1 MASTRS
7 RVAALAPG
15 ASRMTIDTS
24 AVETPARA
32 ATSARVVRR
41 SMPTTVLERSIDE
54 QAAVVHARSYN
65 VLVGGDDMADVRV
78 ALIGSG
84 RMGAF
89 HGETLA
95 RRIPGVRLAAVADPA
110 PGAAERLAAELGADT
125 AYTDAAEAFAS
136 PEVDAVVIAAPA
148 RFHADLVVAAATAGK
163 GVFCEKPMGL
173 HAGGRGPGDRRR
185 ARRRRRA
192 AGRLQP
198 PLRRGLARPPAPCWT
213 TARSAPRGWCG
224 R

>member
-1 MASTRS
+1 
-7 RVAALAPG
+7 
-15 ASRMTIDTS
+15 
-24 AVETPARA
+24 
-32 ATSARVVRR
+32 
-41 SMPTTVLERSIDE
+41 
-54 QAAVVHARSYN
+54 
-65 VLVGGDDMADVRV
+65 MADVRV

-148 RFHADLVVAAATAGK
+148 RFHADLIVAAAAAGK
-163 GVFCEKPMGL
+163 ARVLREADGAA
-173 HAGGRGPGDRRR
+173 AGGHGPGDRRR

-198 PLRRGLARPPAPCWT
+198 PLRRRLACRPGRCWT
-213 TARSAPRGWCG
+213 TARSARRG
-224 R
+224 

>member
-1 MASTRS
+1 
-7 RVAALAPG
+7 
-15 ASRMTIDTS
+15 
-24 AVETPARA
+24 
-32 ATSARVVRR
+32 
-41 SMPTTVLERSIDE
+41 
-54 QAAVVHARSYN
+54 
-65 VLVGGDDMADVRV
+65 MADVRV

-95 RRIPGVRLAAVADPA
+95 RRIPGARLAAVADPA
-110 PGAAERLAAELGADT
+110 PGAAERLAAELGADA
-125 AYTDAAEAFAS
+125 AYTDPARGVRD

-148 RFHADLVVAAATAGK
+148 RFHADLVVAAAAAGK
-163 GVFCEKPMGL
+163 ARVLREADGAD
-173 HAGGRGPGDRRR
+173 AGRRRPGDRRR

-198 PLRRGLARPPAPCWT
+198 PLRRRLARRPRPCST
-213 TARSAPRGWCG
+213 TARSAPRGCCA